1 MLEATQGRSEVPI
14 LYSFRRC
21 PYAIRARIA
30 IQYSGLQVLLREVV
44 LRNKPDSLLQ
54 FSPKGTVPV
63 LILPDGQ
70 VIDESFEI
78 MLFSL
83 EYNDPGNWL
92 EQSDAKKRSVIQ
104 ALVAENDGEFKFWLD
119 RYKYS
124 DRYPEQSTEYYRSQ
138 GQLFLAHL
146 EKKLQERP
154 YLVGD
159 RVGLADM
166 AIFPFVR
173 QFAQVDRSW
182 FDQAPHPFVRV
193 WLARLLEMP
202 IFSAVMAKY
211 VPWDE
216 MASEFSFPVGNGLG
230 NEG

>member
-1 MLEATQGRSEVPI
+1 MLESTQVRSAVPI

-44 LRNKPDSLLQ
+44 LGNKPASLLQ

-63 LILPDGQ
+63 LVLPDGQ

-83 EYNDPGNWL
+83 EHNDPDNWL
-92 EQSDAKKRSVIQ
+92 EKTDAKKRSVIQ

-124 DRYPEQSTEYYRSQ
+124 DRYPEHSAEFYRSQ

-146 EKKLQERP
+146 EKKIDEGPFIL
-154 YLVGD
+154 GD
-159 RVGLADM
+159 RISLADM

-182 FDQAPHPFVRV
+182 FDRAPHPFVRA
-193 WLARLLEMP
+193 WLARLIEAP
-202 IFSAVMAKY
+202 IFSAVMTKY

-216 MASEFSFPVGNGLG
+216 MTSEFSFPVGNGS
-230 NEG
+230 